1 MIFPAFTTL
10 LESSTPV
17 TGSAFIPSLSLK
29 EGFATEDMPF
39 SSDDAHPAVAAFSAQ
54 QANGRHDPAET
65 PAPFEGF
72 TPLNSAD
79 PSRYREEFH
88 RLFKIINYPVE
99 RAQAADRYESLARNA
114 VPAFLVC
121 AQTLTTEGLPSA
133 PFLAVVSFP
142 TAFRRG
148 ATRRKLRNGPKP
160 VTLNPGIIPGHS
172 GTACVV
178 MASMATSSR
187 DLASMSSNSR
197 SPEEYLKRGTVV
209 CLSDNGALFASVV
222 ASTETAPGA
231 FETAFSLDHYQLSAL
246 TWATADAMRLQ
257 TDGNDTW
264 LAGTPE
270 TGTSSCIRLPK
281 FLPLP
286 CPCVLPPGILG

>member
-1 MIFPAFTTL
+1 MILPAFTTL

-39 SSDDAHPAVAAFSAQ
+39 SSDDAHPAAAAFLAQ
-54 QANGRHDPAET
+54 QANGQHDPAET

-148 ATRRKLRNGPKP
+148 ATRR
-160 VTLNPGIIPGHS
+160 
-172 GTACVV
+172 
-178 MASMATSSR
+178 
-187 DLASMSSNSR
+187 
-197 SPEEYLKRGTVV
+197 
-209 CLSDNGALFASVV
+209 
-222 ASTETAPGA
+222 
-231 FETAFSLDHYQLSAL
+231 SARP
-246 TWATADAMRLQ
+246 AR
-257 TDGNDTW
+257 
-264 LAGTPE
+264 
-270 TGTSSCIRLPK
+270 
-281 FLPLP
+281 
-286 CPCVLPPGILG
+286 